1 MLVLALGADHNHRLG
16 AAAAASDSYLEVSIM
31 PYVIGLTGNI
41 ACGKTAVGHMLL
53 ELGAERYIDA
63 DALVHRLYEPRQA
76 IASRVE
82 QVFGPSVMADDGSVD
97 RKALGAIVFQ
107 DAEAMK
113 RLESIVHPAVG
124 EALLA
129 ELARVSPAGIA
140 IIDAVKL
147 LEGSSGALCQSKWLV
162 ICPEEQELAR
172 LMARNHM
179 SLEEARARIHAQPPV
194 APKLAL
200 VDEVIDNRGTLAETR
215 QQVIVAFERFRH
227 NFSSAI

>member
-1 MLVLALGADHNHRLG
+1 
-16 AAAAASDSYLEVSIM
+16 M

-41 ACGKTAVGHMLL
+41 ACGKTAVGQMLL

-63 DALVHRLYEPRQA
+63 DALVHRLYEPGQT

-82 QVFGPSVMADDGSVD
+82 QVFGPSVMTADGSVD
-97 RKALGAIVFQ
+97 RKALGTIVFQ

-129 ELARVSPAGIA
+129 ELVLASPTGIV

-147 LEGSSGALCQSKWLV
+147 LEGNTGALCQSKWLV
-162 ICPEEQELAR
+162 ICSEEQELAR

-179 SLEEARARIHAQPPV
+179 GVEEAQARIYAQPPV

-200 VDEVIDNRGTLAETR
+200 VDEVIDNQGTFAETR
-215 QQVIVAFERFRH
+215 QQVILAFERFCR